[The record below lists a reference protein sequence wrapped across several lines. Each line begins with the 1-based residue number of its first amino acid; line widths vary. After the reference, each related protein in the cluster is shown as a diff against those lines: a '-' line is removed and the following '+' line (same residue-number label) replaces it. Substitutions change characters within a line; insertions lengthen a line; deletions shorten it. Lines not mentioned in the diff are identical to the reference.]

1 MTCIIAYSNGKE
13 SFLAGDKIAVNTST
27 CEKYLETKPK
37 IFKKVFKSIR
47 DDIVKDEYL
56 AIGGTTSFR
65 MLQLLEYE
73 LILPQNERTDFETY
87 LIRDC
92 IPVIRRLFKEDW
104 DAYGEGQD
112 TAGGSFIIL
121 HNHKIYSVQPE
132 FSVMHPSTSYYAIG
146 CADSLA
152 KGAIGAL
159 EVTSGVMNNIDT
171 IFEIISN
178 NCTNVS
184 KEYDIIRF
192 D

>member
-1 MTCIIAYSNGKE
+1 MTCIIAYTNGKE
-13 SFLAGDKIAVNTST
+13 SFIAGDKIAVDLLSY
-27 CEKYLETKPK
+27 EKYLETKPK
-37 IFKKVFKSIR
+37 IFKKPFKSTREGI
-47 DDIVKDEYL
+47 IKDECL

-73 LILPQNERTDFETY
+73 LILPQNERTEFETY
-87 LIRDC
+87 LIKDC
-92 IPVIRRLFKEDW
+92 IPEIRRLFKEDW

-132 FSVMHPSTSYYAIG
+132 FSVMHPSTNYYAIG
-146 CADSLA
+146 CGDSLA
-152 KGAIGAL
+152 KGAMGAL
-159 EVTSGVMNNIDT
+159 EATNGVMNNIDT

-178 NCTNVS
+178 NCTSVS